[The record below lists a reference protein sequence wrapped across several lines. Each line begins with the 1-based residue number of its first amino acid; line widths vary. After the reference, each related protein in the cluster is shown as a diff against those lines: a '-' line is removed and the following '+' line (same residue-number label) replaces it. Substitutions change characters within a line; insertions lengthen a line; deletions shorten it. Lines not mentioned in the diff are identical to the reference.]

1 MPLALVLGLD
11 TVAVIILVTAPIN
24 ALRVL
29 FMAAF
34 TGAVPNLVERQQI
47 ARANGMI
54 EGILSLSFIVGPAA
68 AGILVGVIGPAATL
82 AIDAVSFLFSAG
94 ALFLVRRPLQA
105 ERQADGPRP
114 SIATD
119 IAEGVRFILGE
130 RTLRAIISFWSL
142 SSVVLA
148 PLVAAVI
155 FYLTVDRQRPPE
167 VVGVVLSGYGMGF
180 FLGAIL
186 AGRVAHLPPGVVMIL
201 GNLGTAAA
209 LVLFVVGGSGVFE
222 VLGAVGAGLAGAPVL
237 IAYITLRATIPPDAL
252 LGRVGSTART
262 MSLGL
267 QPVGLFAGGVMLDTI
282 GGGPTVLLVAA
293 LLARL
298 TTLFALSGTVRQAA
312 VLPPR
317 TA

>member
-1 MPLALVLGLD
+1 MPLALVPGLD

-148 PLVAAVI
+148 PLVAVI